1 MRMFSSAAP
10 READKGLY
18 KNASPGLLKLMKKSR
33 QELRQKGR
41 VEYVRAV
48 EANQEATRTANA

>member
-1 MRMFSSAAP
+1 MFSSAAP

-18 KNASPGLLKLMKKSR
+18 KNASPGLLKLMRKSR